1 MNRRLKKYLI
11 AVCAFLI
18 FPAMSSACSLVG
30 LQHEVKFEK
39 NEASL
44 GISSAKQL
52 VEWFTDQRDTSPK
65 SAVSIDAT
73 YPEGDQ
79 KQRAVSQER
88 MQNVAALIQT
98 LNTTNIP
105 VDFTSGSIP
114 TASANAVGDV
124 FNEIRVIVEPACTK
138 SGSCCK

>member
-1 MNRRLKKYLI
+1 MNHLLKKYLI
-11 AVCAFLI
+11 AICAFFI
-18 FPAMSSACSLVG
+18 FPAMGSACSLVG
-30 LQHEVKFEK
+30 LQHEVTFDK

-52 VEWFTDQRDTSPK
+52 VEWFTDHRDTSPK

-79 KQRAVSQER
+79 KQKTVSLER
-88 MQNVAALIQT
+88 VKNIAALIQT
-98 LNTTNIP
+98 LNTNNIP
-105 VDFTSGSIP
+105 VDFTSGSISI
-114 TASANAVGDV
+114 TSANAIGDV